1 MTWNQAIKLCKVC
14 HSEDDINILHL
25 SKSISKL
32 TKYANL
38 DMENLTDWL
47 KCKSDLSKCTEN

>member
-14 HSEDDINILHL
+14 HSEDDTNILHL

-47 KCKSDLSKCTEN
+47 KCK